1 MKKTHKNALGIIN
14 FYQNM
19 LDYLQSD
26 VEVEGEVAR
35 LVELAKEASPSWE
48 ATEENILMLEKCK
61 NRNKEVEDDDV
72 WSTTL
77 NDFAKAAFRD
87 LSVLRNPQAVH
98 LFRRLGDYVVP
109 NFCGDVLVWAQSVK
123 ERPDGS
129 GVIIL
134 HVSNVQKF
142 RDMIEGHSLRD
153 HSTQHTTLEECVQIG
168 C

>member
-1 MKKTHKNALGIIN
+1 MNKHNALLIIG

-48 ATEENILMLEKCK
+48 ATEESILMLEKCK
-61 NRNKEVEDDDV
+61 NRHKEVEDDNE
-72 WSTTL
+72 WSTAL

-98 LFRRLGDYVVP
+98 LFRKLGEYMVP
-109 NFCGDVLVWAQSVK
+109 NFCGDVLIWAQSIK
-123 ERPDGS
+123 ERGDGS
-129 GVIIL
+129 GVIVL
-134 HVSNVQKF
+134 HVSSVEKF
-142 RDMIEGHSLRD
+142 RNMIEDHSLRD
-153 HSTQHTTLEECVQIG
+153 QSTEYTTLEGCVHIG